1 MSQIVTFEITAKKG
15 MEKELLAFFKD
26 TLHETSDFE
35 GCMRVELHTE
45 EQSEGTIFMFEE
57 WKTKQ
62 NYENYLAWR
71 GERGDMDK
79 LMQFVDGPPTVRF
92 FNQAD

>member
-26 TLHETSDFE
+26 TLHETSSFD
-35 GCMRVELHTE
+35 GCIRVELHTE
-45 EQSEGTIFMFEE
+45 EQSQGTIFMFEE
-57 WKTKQ
+57 WEKKE

-71 GERGDMDK
+71 GERGDMEK
-79 LMQFVDGPPTVRF
+79 LMQFVDTAPTVRF
-92 FNQAD
+92 FNQA